1 MEYIATYNTSYNTL
15 HQWRIHDRPYVSS
28 NLVYIST
35 YNTFWNTQVLLI
47 SIWLACQLQQID
59 RFSGWLLLPV
69 RSSAVEFVT
78 VECSHSS
85 TGIWCLSLIHP
96 IAAQLDYWY
105 TWSRKDTVSRSV
117 YFDTFWAYFKL
128 FVIIFY
134 GRHGK
139 SSRFI
144 SINKRRICTKC

>member
-1 MEYIATYNTSYNTL
+1 MEYIGTYNTSYNT
-15 HQWRIHDRPYVSS
+15 SS
-28 NLVYIST
+28 VKNTRQALCIKQPGT
-35 YNTFWNTQVLLI
+35 HFNIYNTFWNTQVLLI

-144 SINKRRICTKC
+144 AMATLWSKQEC